1 MFRDQPGGASIM
13 PPALDPVAYYD
24 DLGEA
29 EVERLTGDLYGR
41 LEFEETL
48 AVLEE
53 CLPEDG
59 HVLDVGCGPGRYTAW
74 LAERGYHVTA
84 LDPSDR
90 QRELASDRLAEHVDA
105 GRVTVSAGDVR
116 DLPVDADT
124 VDATLCLGGPLS
136 HVRSPSERETAA
148 GELGRVTT
156 DGGPVVVSVMGRLAA
171 LQTIVRVAG
180 RVEVDETPLLP
191 ALAREGDYDESLLEG
206 RDLEPTAPAMHLY
219 RVDELEA
226 LLEGAGLSVA
236 GVTGLESVASQ
247 RREDFEEIDDAGR
260 QAIRETVATLR
271 WDRHVADLSG
281 HMLALAR
288 A

>member
-1 MFRDQPGGASIM
+1 MFSGQAVGDTTM
-13 PPALDPVAYYD
+13 PPALDPIAYYD
-24 DLGEA
+24 DLGEE

-41 LEFEETL
+41 LEFEETI

-53 CLPEDG
+53 CLPEEG
-59 HVLDVGCGPGRYTAW
+59 HVLDVGCGPGRYTSW
-74 LAERGYHVTA
+74 LAERGYRVTA
-84 LDPSDR
+84 LDPSER
-90 QRELASDRLAEHVDA
+90 QRVLASDRLSEHVDA
-105 GRVTVSAGDVR
+105 GRVTVAAGDVR
-116 DLPVDADT
+116 DLPVDADAT
-124 VDATLCLGGPLS
+124 DATLCLGGPLS
-136 HVRSPSERETAA
+136 HVTSAPERETAA
-148 GELGRVTT
+148 AELARVTAN
-156 DGGPVVVSVMGRLAA
+156 GGPVVVSVMGRLGA

-191 ALAREGDYDESLLEG
+191 ALARDGTYDESLLEG

-219 RVDELEA
+219 RVDELET

-247 RREDFEEIDDAGR
+247 RREDYEEIDDAGR
-260 QAIRETVATLR
+260 RAIRETVAALR
-271 WDRHVADLSG
+271 WDRGVADLSG